1 MIVATPRKE
10 HDMNTKILA
19 LIAAAA
25 AAVAAGP
32 VNVANGATLPPNW
45 HVHDCTASPCVPP
58 HAPTAFFPYIVGQP
72 LGQYLGDPA
81 RCPNATDKALLP
93 PGLEEGQPLR
103 AGVCMTSTQVIGLR
117 SIPAGDPSPAGWAL
131 IPAAVPGAVG
141 VIDGVTYRTYFR
153 LSAR

>member
-1 MIVATPRKE
+1 M
-10 HDMNTKILA
+10 
-19 LIAAAA
+19 
-25 AAVAAGP
+25 
-32 VNVANGATLPPNW
+32 
-45 HVHDCTASPCVPP
+45 PP
-58 HAPTAFFPYIVGQP
+58 HAPTAFFPYILGQT
-72 LGQYLGDPA
+72 LGQYLGGPA

-131 IPAAVPGAVG
+131 IPAVVPGAATVL
-141 VIDGVTYRTYFR
+141 DGVTYQTYFR